1 MGAGP
6 GHYRDGARALP
17 VWGQGATGTGLG
29 HGQRRGPGTAWGQG
43 TGTAGTGTGLG
54 QGTGAQPAWPHS
66 GHPRGP
72 APRPRPRVG
81 AMRKPQ
87 DSDTGARPHRRGA
100 ASRSG
105 ALPAP
110 PSSRVS
116 AEAVPRGQRCPQR
129 TLSLQVPLRLR
140 GRPRSSRRADRS
152 RRRDEVEL
160 RSPQLRRWMPSWRC
174 SAPGQAL
181 QGTCNPMETGCGTA
195 CPPYGTT
202 PTAGGDVC
210 ALGEACMLQQGG
222 WRQADALG
230 RMAGVAGD
238 GRGMHDTHT
247 LSLRTDLFPSRLPGL
262 RKASRVPQ
270 GRANPRKQ
278 EKDHYAPQ
286 LGSQGWD
293 FTAASS
299 RLQ

>member
-1 MGAGP
+1 MQ
-6 GHYRDGARALP
+6 
-17 VWGQGATGTGLG
+17 GQGATGTGPG
-29 HGQRRGPGTAWGQG
+29 HGQRRGPGTAVGTRHGHRGHRHGVGAGDGGTARLAPQRPPQG
-43 TGTAGTGTGLG
+43 TSPSPPTPGRGHEEAPGQRHRGLAPQAG
-54 QGTGAQPAWPHS
+54 
-66 GHPRGP
+66 
-72 APRPRPRVG
+72 
-81 AMRKPQ
+81 
-87 DSDTGARPHRRGA
+87 GA

-110 PSSRVS
+110 PSSGVS
-116 AEAVPRGQRCPQR
+116 VEAKAVPRGQRCPQR

-181 QGTCNPMETGCGTA
+181 QGTCNPMGTGCGTA

-202 PTAGGDVC
+202 PAAGGDAR
-210 ALGEACMLQQGG
+210 ALGEARALQQGG

-230 RMAGVAGD
+230 RTAGVAGD
-238 GRGMHDTHT
+238 GRGVRDTHT

-262 RKASRVPQ
+262 RKVSRVPQ

-286 LGSQGWD
+286 LGSRGWD